1 MTNQTSRFSFDV
13 ISLNVKGLRNSNK
26 RNVVFNWLND
36 HTSDHCVYFLQET
49 HSIKDDE
56 SLWMK
61 ELKCDQI
68 YFSHGENNARGT
80 FIGLSKN
87 LEYTVESE
95 YSDDRGRFVVLKCI
109 IQDSPFLLVSIYN
122 ADNET
127 EQVSVIESIRST
139 IDTLDPDHS
148 YNVVLGGGF
157 NFIQDTVLDSDGGKP
172 SLKTSSIAA
181 SVQVQNARDL
191 IDIWRSRNP
200 HVKRFTFRQKTLSC
214 REDQIIS

>member
-1 MTNQTSRFSFDV
+1 M
-13 ISLNVKGLRNSNK
+13 NVKCLRNSNK

-80 FIGLSKN
+80 FIGLSMN

-122 ADNET
+122 VNNET
-127 EQVSVIESIRST
+127 ELVSVIESIRST
-139 IDTLDPDHS
+139 IDTLDPRSADHS
-148 YNVVLGGGF
+148 YNVVL
-157 NFIQDTVLDSDGGKP
+157 
-172 SLKTSSIAA
+172 
-181 SVQVQNARDL
+181 
-191 IDIWRSRNP
+191 
-200 HVKRFTFRQKTLSC
+200 
-214 REDQIIS
+214 